1 MSIPVRRSGRIAFA
15 APIVIALMAAL
26 VGVRLVVLAEGEE
39 PPATI
44 DAGPLVHQI
53 KTNVSS
59 RPRSREWNRRDAIDS
74 EGRLYVNGGKS

>member
-15 APIVIALMAAL
+15 APIVIAFIAAL
-26 VGVRLVVLAEGEE
+26 LGVRLFVLAEE

-59 RPRSREWNRRDAIDS
+59 RPGSREWNRRDAIDS

>member
-1 MSIPVRRSGRIAFA
+1 MSIRVRNSGMIAFA

-26 VGVRLVVLAEGEE
+26 VGVRLVVLADG

-59 RPRSREWNRRDAIDS
+59 RPRSREWNRRDAIAS